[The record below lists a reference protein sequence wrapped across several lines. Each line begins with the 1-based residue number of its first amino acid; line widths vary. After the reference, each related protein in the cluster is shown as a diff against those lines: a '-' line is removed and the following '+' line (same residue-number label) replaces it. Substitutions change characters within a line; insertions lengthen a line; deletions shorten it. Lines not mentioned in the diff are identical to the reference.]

1 MIKTVWNVKVK
12 YSWRDIY
19 FTFDTAEDAEAF
31 ARTAIEHYQPDEEKF
46 SVTVSAVLA
55 TDITAKPEEPAE

>member
-1 MIKTVWNVKVK
+1 MKTSWNVKIK

-19 FTFDTAEDAEAF
+19 FTFENAADAEAF
-31 ARTAIEHYQPDEEKF
+31 ARSVIEHYQPDEEKL
-46 SVTVSAVLA
+46 SVTVCAVLA